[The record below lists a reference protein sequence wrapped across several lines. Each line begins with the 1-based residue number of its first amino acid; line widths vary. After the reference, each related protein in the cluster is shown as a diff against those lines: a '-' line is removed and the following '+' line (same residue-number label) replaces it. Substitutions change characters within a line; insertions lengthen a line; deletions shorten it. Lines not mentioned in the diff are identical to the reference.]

1 MKNIGNIVIVVVSV
15 IAIGAVVVLVGY
27 FTDWFGLNKQTT
39 LSLSINGKNIE
50 NGTSGLT
57 LSRGSEIIITSDTD
71 YTITIKAY
79 ATDNN
84 DFAFSVGD
92 EPYTWKDLDG
102 RDMSEAFTITDNVI
116 MFGSIES
123 IISSVLSGYSVYVF
137 NELRKPEDI
146 FELIVKSEKM
156 SLSVLFTI
164 TNMILDPDHIV
175 F

>member
-1 MKNIGNIVIVVVSV
+1 MKNIGNIIIVVVSV
-15 IAIGAVVVLVGY
+15 VVIGAAVALAGY
-27 FTDWFGLNKQTT
+27 FTDWFGLNKQTI

-57 LSRGSEIIITSDTD
+57 LFRGSEIIITSDTD
-71 YTITIKAY
+71 YTITIKAH
-79 ATDNN
+79 ATESN
-84 DFAFSVGD
+84 DFTFTVGD

-116 MFGSIES
+116 MFGSIDS
-123 IISSVLSGYSVYVF
+123 IISSVISGYSVYVF
-137 NELRKPEDI
+137 DEFRKPEDI
-146 FELIVKSEKM
+146 FELIVQSEKM